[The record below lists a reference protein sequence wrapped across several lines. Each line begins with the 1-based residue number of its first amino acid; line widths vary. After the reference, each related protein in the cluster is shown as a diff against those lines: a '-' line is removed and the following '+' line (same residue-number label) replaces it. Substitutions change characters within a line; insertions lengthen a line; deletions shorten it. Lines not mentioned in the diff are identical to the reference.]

1 MPTPTYSIEEHFG
14 NITDPRDGNL
24 SHPLLSV
31 IAITILASV
40 CNADGWTEVELFG
53 QSKQKW
59 LETFLDLPHGIPS
72 HDTFGRVFQVID
84 PEEFR
89 EGFRSWTQ
97 ALCEKVEGV
106 VAIDG
111 KTVRRSKDGAL
122 GKKAIHM
129 VNVWAV
135 GNGLALAQDKVD
147 DKTNEIT
154 VIPALIELLELE
166 GNIVT
171 IDAMGCQTNIA
182 QTIIDQQADYVLA
195 VKDNQPTLWED
206 IADSFEHI
214 LPNAT
219 IAHHRT
225 VNKGHGRIEVRECW
239 VTADPEIRAFMNDYK
254 TWPGLTSLVKVTSQR
269 QENDTLSRET
279 RYFISSL
286 PPDAELLLRCVRAH
300 WQIENSLHWVLDMA
314 FREDESRVRKG
325 HAAQNLAVLRQL
337 TLNLLKQDTSVKA
350 GIVAKRKRAGWDHD
364 YLLSLLCLS

>member
-1 MPTPTYSIEEHFG
+1 
-14 NITDPRDGNL
+14 
-24 SHPLLSV
+24 V

-72 HDTFGRVFQVID
+72 HDTFGRVFRVID

-89 EGFRSWTQ
+89 ASFRSWTQ

-111 KTVRRSKDGAL
+111 KTVRRSKDGVL
-122 GKKAIHM
+122 GKRAIHM

-135 GNGLALAQDKVD
+135 DNGLALAQEKVD

-166 GNIVT
+166 GGIVT

-195 VKDNQPTLWED
+195 VKDNQPTLWKD
-206 IADSFEHI
+206 LADSFEHI
-214 LPNAT
+214 PPNAS

-239 VTADPEIRAFMNDYK
+239 VTADPEILTFVNDYK

-269 QENDTLSRET
+269 QENDTRSRET

-286 PPDAELLLRCVRAH
+286 PPDAELLLRSIRAH

-350 GIVAKRKRAGWDHD
+350 GIVAKRKRAGWDHN
-364 YLLSLLCLS
+364 YLLSLLCSC